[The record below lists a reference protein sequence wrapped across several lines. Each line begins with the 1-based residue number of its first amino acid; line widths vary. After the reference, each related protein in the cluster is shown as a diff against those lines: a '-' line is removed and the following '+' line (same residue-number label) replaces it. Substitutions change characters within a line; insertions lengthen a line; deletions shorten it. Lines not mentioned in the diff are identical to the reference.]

1 MKRQGVIWLMV
12 VVFWWLLPDGQLQA
26 QGPKGK
32 TFGFG
37 LVLGDPTG
45 LSAKLWTNKE
55 NAFAFG
61 LGASYFGSPRIQADY
76 LWHFDAF
83 QSSVVKMYA
92 GPGIGIGF
100 GTESS
105 GFWYEKGR
113 GRWYYREGDSFG
125 LAARAIIGINVVPKR
140 TPLEIF
146 VELGP
151 NVGFLPNFGTGI
163 DAGVGIRF
171 YP

>member
-1 MKRQGVIWLMV
+1 MTQQRVTWQAFFVACLMLSTWQV
-12 VVFWWLLPDGQLQA
+12 SA

-105 GFWYEKGR
+105 GFWYEKRR
-113 GRWYYREGDSFG
+113 GRWYYREGEGFG